1 MATIPRV
8 TTLDP
13 NIAGVFGPASD
24 PMPSLVARAMA
35 AYPDTPPI
43 LWEGD
48 ARTFEFSFVS
58 VTAEQIVGYPVRRWV
73 EEPTFWADVVVVGD
87 DRDEAIGY
95 CALATMRGRDHTF
108 EYRARTA
115 DGRVIWLRDFVK
127 VIDDP
132 SGKSGKR
139 LRGIMFDVT
148 AEKLARSSN
157 AIDVQ
162 PPRTELEQPSP

>member
-13 NIAGVFGPASD
+13 VIAGVFGAGSD
-24 PMPSLVARAMA
+24 PMPDLVARALA
-35 AYPDTPPI
+35 AYPETPPI
-43 LWEGD
+43 VWEGD

-58 VTAEQIVGYPVRRWV
+58 AAAEQVLGFPAQRWV
-73 EEPTFWADVVVVGD
+73 QEPTFWADVVVVED

-115 DGRVIWLRDFVK
+115 DGRVLWLRDFVK
-127 VIDDP
+127 VVDDQA
-132 SGKSGKR
+132 GKR

-148 AEKLARSSN
+148 AEKLASAST

-162 PPRTELEQPSP
+162 PPRTELEQPASG